1 VYKLILGA
9 VKSMFLM
16 SLFLISFQLKS
27 QVNGVKYQLKYNID
41 SCWYDAFLI
50 VDSGNAIDPQDRIQ
64 EYTQYTI
71 VVPAG
76 TIIWVAKSYLPLL
89 DNEFY
94 DGTEPVNWNI
104 NSVINAPEIMPE
116 SDFYIF
122 SPSMDDISRYN
133 DLNTGDT
140 IKLFSLNLDNITDCG
155 QNIRIFRNG
164 IDPGPLEPGM
174 GFLDCSNDFN
184 LTNSPN
190 IYLSSEN
197 QINPLL
203 PTFIDIPNVSCN
215 SGIEIDITIQTSN
228 CQLPLSYG
236 WSGPNNF
243 QSNTEDIAI
252 SPAISSQSGD
262 YKIIA
267 TDGLG
272 CRDSLIIYA
281 ENKPSAGEDLLICPG
296 TSVNLSGSN
305 PISGMWT
312 QVIDNNIGATI
323 SNQNDGNAEVNFD
336 SGSAG
341 VYGFVY
347 TTGSCSDTMFITV
360 NAIPAIGGDAIDTIC
375 LGESLHLT
383 PSSGGIWTT
392 SDTLVAN
399 INNEGIIQSE
409 GIGSVIFTYTN
420 LATGCSVMSSLLN
433 ILPIPQI
440 TLDGTPELCVGSST
454 ILRTSDIGYWSG
466 WDPLLVSI
474 NDTGLVAGLSPGNTN
489 MIFTDS
495 NSGCISDAYHMV
507 IHDVPEA
514 SVTGPNL
521 ICIDATTQLSP
532 SNGGSWVSNNPSVA
546 IVNNDGLV
554 QGINSGTCT
563 FIWTQTTT
571 GCYAETLSPIT
582 INTSPTVNLT
592 IQEICIGDIV
602 NLIPNMDGT
611 WVSNAPLVANVGF
624 STGIVSG
631 LSNGEATFT
640 YTNNIDGCSATTDT
654 LTILAQPELA
664 IDMPNICVGSF
675 TMLQPAFGGSWTSLD
690 SDIAFIFGNFV
701 VGTGAGFV
709 QLLYTDD
716 ITGCENTL
724 TLSVT
729 DRSTVNIIG
738 DMNICEGSTTELT
751 PANGGI
757 WSSSNTAVATITDNG
772 IVTGISEGQATFTF
786 TETATGCNSL
796 PSDAITIHP
805 TPESILMASD
815 SICIG
820 ETSLFSS
827 STSGT
832 WTSSNP
838 EIASIEPMTGLAT
851 AISAGETSFIITSL
865 AGCPSLPSPPLTVFQ
880 NAIIDLPII
889 QETCIGGTITFS
901 NSPSG
906 IWTSL
911 HPNIAEITP
920 NGQVT
925 TKALGWTVF
934 TFTDTTNRCAYT
946 TITDTL
952 IVIHC
957 FKPDINFTNIETL
970 TLGNLNTNDINSVAV
985 NYGPLFNEISTPTNS
1000 NYSLNIS
1007 LDGSYDF
1014 MADSV
1019 GIYIFDISICVPPN
1033 AVDCPT
1039 SYLNIT
1045 VIDPSKPTKTVVA
1058 NTDYVT
1064 TFLNTQ
1070 VNIPTLQN
1078 DVCISVG
1085 GCLLDNASVNISIPP
1100 SHGTAMINPSTGEI
1114 LYTPNVGYLG
1124 LDTLL
1129 YEVCSDSEPGN
1140 CDIAYQIINIVAN
1153 KSNNTTVTNDDLF
1166 TANYGEVVIGNVL
1179 LNDIDAENDSQ
1190 IVTPQNITNA
1200 NGVFVLDNL
1209 GNFTFSPSKNFKGPV
1224 NFNYQVCDDNVAVSC
1239 SKATLYII
1247 VLPNLELK
1255 IRVYLEGSL
1264 LHNGNETAEGRPLMR
1279 DNLRHSLFTGA
1290 RYIPN
1295 NDPYQFENTF
1305 FDIRNKYHHV
1315 GCGEYTRFQTIEMPD
1330 SVFGI
1335 NGQNAIVDWVFVE
1348 LRSKLDNKI
1357 VVATRSGLLQRDGD
1371 IVDIDGTSPLQFP
1384 DIAIDQ
1390 YFVSIRH
1397 RNHLGIMSLNALPVF
1412 ELQSLVDFTSMSFP
1426 TFDFGTTKNN
1436 GYDYTGLAQN
1446 SYVYSGFNAMWAGD
1460 FDANSKIKA
1469 SNPNDDINNLFF
1481 EIFVFPENTLGNS
1494 NFDKAYGYFQGD
1506 YDMNSKSKYD
1516 NPNDDRNFVLAQ
1528 LLFYPQNIQFLPN
1541 FDFFIAQLP

>member
-1 VYKLILGA
+1 MYKLILGA

-50 VDSGNAIDPQDRIQ
+50 VDSGNAIDPQNRIQ

-94 DGTEPVNWNI
+94 NGTEPVNWNV

-140 IKLFSLNLDNITDCG
+140 IKLFSLYLDNITDCG

-190 IYLSSEN
+190 IYLSTEN
-197 QINPLL
+197 QINPHL
-203 PTFIDIPNVSCN
+203 PTFIDIPNVSCH
-215 SGIEIDITIQTSN
+215 SGIEIDIAIQTSN
-228 CQLPLSYG
+228 CQLPLLYE
-236 WSGPNNF
+236 WSGPNAF

-305 PISGMWT
+305 PISGIWS

-323 SNQNDGNAEVNFD
+323 SNQNAGNAEVNLD
-336 SGSAG
+336 SGSVG

-347 TTGSCSDTMFITV
+347 TTGSCSDTLFITV
-360 NAIPAIGGDAIDTIC
+360 NAIAVIGGDAIDTIC

-383 PSSGGIWTT
+383 PSTGGIWAT

-409 GIGSVIFTYTN
+409 GIGPVLFTYTD
-420 LATGCSVMSSLLN
+420 LATGCSVMSSVLN

-440 TLDGTPELCVGSST
+440 TLDGTPEVCVGSST
-454 ILRTSDIGYWSG
+454 IFRTSTIGYWSG
-466 WDPLLVSI
+466 WDPFLISV
-474 NDTGLVAGLSPGNTN
+474 NDTGLIAGLNPGTTE
-489 MIFTDS
+489 IILTDS
-495 NSGCISDAYHMV
+495 ITGCISDAYHMI
-507 IHDVPEA
+507 IHDMPEA
-514 SVTGPNL
+514 SISGPNL

-532 SNGGSWVSNNPSVA
+532 SNGGSWVSNNPSIA
-546 IVNNDGLV
+546 MVNNDGLV

-571 GCYAETLSPIT
+571 GCYAETLEPISV
-582 INTSPTVNLT
+582 NTSPTVTLNN
-592 IQEICIGDIV
+592 QEICIGEIV
-602 NLIPNMDGT
+602 NLMPNLDGT
-611 WVSNAPLVANVGF
+611 WISNAPTIANVGF

-631 LSNGEATFT
+631 LSPGEATFT
-640 YTNNIDGCSATTDT
+640 FTNNIDGCSATTDT
-654 LTILAQPELA
+654 LTILPQPELA
-664 IDMPNICVGSF
+664 LDMPNICVGSF
-675 TMLQPAFGGSWTSLD
+675 TMLQPAFGGSWSSLD
-690 SDIAFIFGNFV
+690 GDIAFIFGNFV

-716 ITGCENTL
+716 LTGCENTL

-738 DMNICEGSTTELT
+738 DMDICEGSTTELT
-751 PANGGI
+751 PSNGGI
-757 WSSSNTAVATITDNG
+757 WSSSNTAVATITDDG
-772 IVTGISEGQATFTF
+772 VVTGISEGQATFTF

-805 TPESILMASD
+805 RPESIMMASD

-820 ETSLFSS
+820 ETSLLSS
-827 STSGT
+827 STIGT

-838 EIASIEPMTGLAT
+838 EIASIEPMSGLAT
-851 AISAGETSFIITSL
+851 ALSAGETSFIITSL
-865 AGCPSLPSPPLTVFQ
+865 AGCPSLPSSPLTVFHSTT
-880 NAIIDLPII
+880 IDLPVI
-889 QETCIGGTITFS
+889 QETCVGENLNFAS
-901 NSPSG
+901 SPSG
-906 IWTSL
+906 IWSSL

-925 TKALGWTVF
+925 TKTIGWTVF
-934 TFTDTTNRCAYT
+934 SFTDTTNRCFYT
-946 TITDTL
+946 TISDTL
-952 IVIHC
+952 IVTNC
-957 FKPDINFTNIETL
+957 FKPDINFTNIEML
-970 TLGNLNTNDINSVAV
+970 TLGNLSTNDINSVAV
-985 NYGPLFNEISTPTNS
+985 NYGPTYNVISTPTNS
-1000 NYSLNIS
+1000 NYSLNINS
-1007 LDGSYDF
+1007 NGNYDF
-1014 MADSV
+1014 VGDSI
-1019 GIYIFDISICVPPN
+1019 GTYIFNVSICVPPN
-1033 AVDCPT
+1033 IVDCPT
-1039 SYLNIT
+1039 SILQIT
-1045 VIDPSKPTKTVVA
+1045 VIDPSKSTKTVVT
-1058 NTDYVT
+1058 NIDYVT
-1064 TFLNTQ
+1064 TFLNSQ
-1070 VNIPTLQN
+1070 INIPTLQN

-1085 GCLLDNASVNISIPP
+1085 SCSLDHSSINVLIAP
-1100 SHGTAMINPSTGEI
+1100 SHGSTTINVSTGEI
-1114 LYTPNVGYLG
+1114 IYTPDSGYLG
-1124 LDTLL
+1124 LDTIL
-1129 YEVCSDSEPGN
+1129 YQVCCDSEPGN
-1140 CDIAYQIINIVAN
+1140 CDFSYQIINIVAN
-1153 KSNNTTVTNDDLF
+1153 KSTNTTVTNDDLYVG
-1166 TANYGEVVIGNVL
+1166 NYGEILIGNVL
-1179 LNDIDAENDSQ
+1179 LNDIDAEGDIQ
-1190 IVTPQNITNA
+1190 IVNTQNVTNTS
-1200 NGVFVLDNL
+1200 GVFILDEL
-1209 GNFTFSPSKNFKGPV
+1209 GNFTFSPSKNFKGPI
-1224 NFNYQVCDDNVAVSC
+1224 NFEYQICDDNTTVAC
-1239 SKATLYII
+1239 SKATLYIL

-1255 IRVYLEGSL
+1255 LRVYLEGSL
-1264 LHNGNETAEGRPLMR
+1264 LENGNETAEGQPLMR
-1279 DNLRHSLFTGA
+1279 DNLRNSPFTGE

-1295 NDPYQFENTF
+1295 DDPYQFANTF

-1315 GCGEYTRFQTIEMPD
+1315 GCGGYTRFQTITMPD
-1330 SVFGI
+1330 SVFGV

-1348 LRSKLDNKI
+1348 LRSELDNKI

-1371 IVDIDGTSPLQFP
+1371 IVEIDGTSPLQFP
-1384 DIAIDQ
+1384 DVALDQ
-1390 YFVSIRH
+1390 YYVCIRH

-1412 ELQSLVDFTSMSFP
+1412 ELQSIVDFTATSFP

-1436 GYDYTGLAQN
+1436 GYDYSGLAQT
-1446 SYVYSGFNAMWAGD
+1446 SYVFNGYNAMWAGD

-1469 SNPNDDINNLFF
+1469 SNPNDDVNNLFF
-1481 EIFVFPENTLGNS
+1481 EIFVFPENILGNS